1 MDYYNNEN
9 KSKKQNRINNKP
21 EKDYDKEEE
30 NTEGET
36 TVKEKTAEEEMESF
50 EKEMEEYKKSKEK
63 RQERERRELE
73 IPSIKKAQKE
83 QRVYSSKPELFRH
96 NKLKN
101 FSSESGQGAK
111 RVYRVLKK
119 VHGVSPE
126 KKIRFVKALRA
137 FNSKFIPY
145 GRKRD
150 IIENEGRKGYN
161 KCRTIL
167 NKKTFDKFERMLKHK
182 QFNSPDVRRMRK
194 GGMDP
199 KELRFKKRDIKR
211 ISLAIKGVK
220 DPYKYQGK
228 TSLADRDNNRS
239 APSRGISL
247 RNSSGHK

>member
-9 KSKKQNRINNKP
+9 KNKKQNGINNKP
-21 EKDYDKEEE
+21 EENYDEEE
-30 NTEGET
+30 NTEEET
-36 TVKEKTAEEEMESF
+36 KVKEKTAEEEIESF
-50 EKEMEEYKKSKEK
+50 EKEMDEYKKAKDK

-83 QRVYSSKPELFRH
+83 QRVYSSKPKLFRH

-101 FSSESGQGAK
+101 FSSESGRGTK
-111 RVYRVLKK
+111 RVYKVLKK

-126 KKIRFVKALRA
+126 KKIKFVKALQA
-137 FNSKFIPY
+137 FNSKFISY
-145 GRKRD
+145 GRKKD
-150 IIENEGRKGYN
+150 IIENEGRRGYN
-161 KCRTIL
+161 KYRTIL

-182 QFNSPDVRRMRK
+182 QFRSPDARRMRK

-211 ISLAIKGVK
+211 MSLAIKGIK

-228 TSLADRDNNRS
+228 ASLASGNNNRS
-239 APSRGISL
+239 APLRGTSL
-247 RNSSGHK
+247 RNNSGYK